1 MSAHALITGTLHR
14 DPVART
20 AKSGKAFVTALLR
33 SESQGETLWVNAVAF
48 DEVAQARLLRLKA
61 GEALAIQGAMKAGV
75 YEGEHRAS
83 LDVAASRVLALRQ
96 PGRAAEAPFDDED

>member
-48 DEVAQARLLRLKA
+48 DEVAQAGLLRLKA
-61 GEALAIQGAMKAGV
+61 GEALAIQGAKAGV
-75 YEGEHRAS
+75 YEKNGEHRAS
-83 LDVAASRVLALRQ
+83 LDVAASQ
-96 PGRAAEAPFDDED
+96 S